1 MPTKR
6 SQSHRNLKSAQQLCG
21 PLDRLVIFLG
31 DLSLGSFLSH
41 YLLSFKSFRL
51 LELGMS
57 SFFTPVA
64 NGLNIPVES
73 VIYLPMAFFMA
84 QMMIF
89 FSTLLLGA
97 SPFAL
102 VAGASNSG
110 VWWWQRLGGA
120 ARTLVDL
127 LLGPFLIF
135 DLPVLVKKPSLKE
148 MVLGSYLVV
157 NRSGSHLRVLIILPF
172 FIIFTILAPLMKD
185 LEFVKGFVVS
195 NDIIKPVGI
204 ESGADFSSFK
214 ELKSELFHFKSLTSL
229 GKGRFVLLPDYDALR
244 VRKKKKLSPNLVIY
258 DKELMTA
265 GELQIKRK
273 ISLLSLLKLAKRGNP
288 FFGISFPLLSKA
300 IDENEKNIDLYKER
314 DAKALESLPMLFSD
328 GLKAEIKKFFEV
340 SFELGLGNIV
350 AHTLNYGPFLRG
362 FVEVRQ
368 GLLSLIPQGV
378 SPEVDIVEVG
388 KSQFLRFRQS
398 FPKSFNREKHTLE
411 TYMPIETQNSF
422 VLEMAWSGDLQGALS
437 AKAFRENVLAP
448 AEWFFDYENI
458 FANRIQ
464 EAVKSSAL
472 ALLDVMVE
480 KELDQRNQDLF
491 EQALYQFYYHLV
503 RKAISEEDDHFYKV
517 LFNNYQKVSAFLEY
531 KNSGKRKAYSSQFM
545 EAWGNLWKVLRLK
558 NTPFFDDEND
568 DYRKKN

>member
-1 MPTKR
+1 MPPKG
-6 SQSHRNLKSAQQLCG
+6 SQSRRSLKEAQQLCG
-21 PLDRLVIFLG
+21 PLDRLIIFLG

-84 QMMIF
+84 QAMIF

-102 VAGASNSG
+102 MAGASNSG
-110 VWWWQRLGGA
+110 PWWWQRLGGA

-127 LLGPFLIF
+127 LIGPFLIF
-135 DLPVLVKKPSLKE
+135 DIPLFLKRPTIKE
-148 MVLGSYLVV
+148 KILGSYFVV
-157 NRSGSHLRVLIILPF
+157 HRGGSHLRVLIILPF
-172 FIIFTILAPLMKD
+172 FLIFTILAPLMKN

-195 NDIIKPVGI
+195 TDVIEPVGI
-204 ESGADFSSFK
+204 EPGADFSSFK

-229 GKGRFVLLPDYDALR
+229 GNGRFVLLPDYDALR

-258 DKELMTA
+258 DKEHFSA
-265 GELQIKRK
+265 GDLQIKRK

-288 FFGISFPLLSKA
+288 FFGLSFPLLSRA
-300 IDENEKNIDLYKER
+300 IEESEKNKSLYEQR
-314 DAKALESLPMLFSD
+314 DAKALESLPSLFSD
-328 GLKAEIKKFFEV
+328 QLKNEIKKFFEV
-340 SFELGLGNIV
+340 SFELGLNNIV

-378 SPEVDIVEVG
+378 SPEVDIVGIG
-388 KSQFLRFRQS
+388 KNQFLRFRQS

-411 TYMPIETQNSF
+411 TYIPIETQHSF

-437 AKAFRENVLAP
+437 AKAFRENILAP

-458 FANRIQ
+458 FGSRI
-464 EAVKSSAL
+464 EDALKSSAL
-472 ALLDVMVE
+472 ALLDLMVD
-480 KELDQRNQDLF
+480 KELSQRNQDLF
-491 EQALYQFYYHLV
+491 EQALYQFYYHSV
-503 RKAISEEDDHFYKV
+503 RKAIQDEDDHFYKV
-517 LFNNYQKVSAFLEY
+517 LYDNYQKISAFLEY
-531 KNSGKRKAYSSQFM
+531 KNSGKRKVFSNQFM
-545 EAWGNLWKVLRLK
+545 ESWGTLWKVLRLK
-558 NTPFFDDEND
+558 NIPFFDDEND
-568 DYRKKN
+568 NFRKKN